1 VTTIMQRDL
10 FPPEPRPALPAASL
24 FADVV
29 FDRPLDNAFTYAV
42 GEALRGSIAVGKRV
56 RAPFGRGDKTTI
68 GYCVRLT
75 ETPPPREVKELVG
88 VLDDEAL
95 LTDNLLR
102 LTRWMADYYLCG
114 WGQVLN
120 AVVPAGARDQA
131 GTRALTF
138 LEAVPEAELP
148 NPPPELTPKQE
159 AVLNHLRQAG
169 RPIEVRQLR
178 RQIHCGPG
186 PVEAVVSKGVA
197 RRVLRRV
204 DHFTDSTTE
213 TEAPAGP
220 IALNADQQRAWDTLE
235 PALRQGGFHAFLLHG
250 VTGSGKTEVYL
261 RAIDEVVRQGKEA
274 LVLVPEIS
282 LTPQTIQRF
291 RGRIGTEGESW
302 NVAVLHSHLG
312 NAERGGHWRRVAA
325 GQAQVVV
332 GARSAVFAPTRRL
345 GLIVIDEE
353 HEHTFKQETT
363 PRYHARDVAV
373 MRARLENVPILLGS
387 ATPSLES
394 WHNAQRGQYTLLSL
408 PQRVLDRP
416 LPQVG
421 LIDLRHEPPRR
432 GRPSALSD
440 ALEQSMRDA
449 LKAGGQVML
458 LLNRRGFST
467 HVHCPSCGHVEACRF
482 CDLALTYHKERDI
495 MLCHYCG
502 YEQEPLRQC
511 PLCGQAAVRYQG
523 LGTEKLQVEIEERF
537 PRHVVRRMD
546 SDTMRRPGSH
556 ARVLAAFRR
565 GLIHILLGTQ
575 MIAKGLDFPNV
586 TLVGVVNADVG
597 LHVPDFRSAER
608 TFQLLSQVSGR
619 AGRGPQGGRV
629 LVQTFTPDHPC
640 IAQAAAH
647 DYAGFVA
654 AELAHRRTHNYPPYQ
669 RLARLIIRSR
679 DQEAAA
685 VFAER
690 LAAAF
695 HATLPSL
702 ETTGPLGVRL
712 LGPAEAPV
720 FRLKGYF
727 RFHFQIQSPSAGTLH
742 QLLRAVLPTL
752 RPPTGVEFTLDV
764 DPFNML

>member
-1 VTTIMQRDL
+1 VTPTMQRDL
-10 FPPEPRPALPAASL
+10 FTPEEGPPQAAGL

-29 FDRPLDNAFTYAV
+29 FDRPLDHAFTYAV
-42 GEALRGSIAVGKRV
+42 GEKLRDAVAVGKRV
-56 RAPFGRGDKTTI
+56 RAPFGRGDRATV
-68 GYCVRLT
+68 GYCVRLS
-75 ETPPPREVKELVG
+75 ENPPEREVKELVA

-120 AVVPAGARDQA
+120 AVVPAGARERA
-131 GTRALTF
+131 GTRTLTF
-138 LEAVPEAELP
+138 VEAVPE
-148 NPPPELTPKQE
+148 PELRADAGKLPGKQA
-159 AVLNHLRQAG
+159 AVLEHLRAAG
-169 RPIEVRQLR
+169 KAVELRQLT
-178 RQIHCGPG
+178 RQVKCGPG
-186 PVEAVVSKGVA
+186 PVEALVQKGLA
-197 RRVLRRV
+197 RRVSRRI
-204 DHFTDSTTE
+204 DKFSATADEH
-213 TEAPAGP
+213 APEPEGP
-220 IALNADQQRAWDTLE
+220 ITLNADQQKAWEVLE
-235 PALRQGGFHAFLLHG
+235 PALKEGGFRAFLLHG

-261 RAIDEVVRQGKEA
+261 RAIEEVVRQGKEA

-282 LTPQTIQRF
+282 LTPQTIARF
-291 RGRIGTEGESW
+291 QGRCGE
-302 NVAVLHSHLG
+302 VAVQHSHLAD
-312 NAERGGHWRRVAA
+312 AERGGHWRRIAA
-325 GQAQVVV
+325 GHAQVVV
-332 GARSAVFAPTRRL
+332 GARSAVFAPTRKL

-353 HEHTFKQETT
+353 HEHTFKQEST

-408 PQRVLDRP
+408 PQRVLERP

-421 LIDLRHEPPRR
+421 LIDLRHQPARR
-432 GRPSALSD
+432 GRPGALSEG
-440 ALEQSMRDA
+440 LEHAMREA
-449 LKAGGQVML
+449 LKAGGQVIL

-467 HVHCPSCGHVEACRF
+467 HVHCPNCGHVESCRF
-482 CDLALTYHKERDI
+482 CDLALTYHKGRDV

-502 YEQEPLRQC
+502 FEQEPQQNCPQC
-511 PLCGQAAVRYQG
+511 GRSAVRYQG
-523 LGTEKLQVEIEERF
+523 LGTEKLQAEVEQRF
-537 PRHVVRRMD
+537 PGYVVRRMD

-556 ARVLAAFRR
+556 ARTLGAFRN
-565 GLIHILLGTQ
+565 GLIHVLLGTQ

-608 TFQLLSQVSGR
+608 TFQLLSQVAGR

-640 IAQAAAH
+640 IALAATH

-654 AELAHRRTHNYPPYQ
+654 AELAHRRQHNYPPYQ
-669 RLARLIIRSR
+669 RLARVIVRSH
-679 DQEAAA
+679 DQNAGAE
-685 VFAER
+685 FAER
-690 LAAAF
+690 LAGAF
-695 HATLPSL
+695 HEALAVPPGTPQ
-702 ETTGPLGVRL
+702 EVRL

-720 FRLKGYF
+720 FRLKGYY
-727 RFHFQIQSPSAGTLH
+727 RYHFQLQSPRPGALH
-742 QLLRAVLPTL
+742 QVLRAVLPSQ
-752 RPPTGVEFTLDV
+752 RPPSGVEFTLDV